1 MKVLILHLE
10 KTITILILKIKRIFK
25 KRPFMKQK
33 GFSEFENKKI
43 EIRVLLFRFRIMQFG
58 WDNQNHKH
66 LDWVYKI

>member
-10 KTITILILKIKRIFK
+10 QTITILILKIKRILK

-43 EIRVLLFRFRIMQFG
+43 EIRILLFICYIMQFG
-58 WDNQNHKH
+58 
-66 LDWVYKI
+66 